1 MHRALILATVL
12 GGSWLVMDVARA
24 QTIERDLGGI
34 VTAPGLA
41 GPSRAMDLPLDKST
55 IISLPRE
62 TRDVLVTNPAIADVV
77 VKTRRR
83 VYLMGKGV
91 GQTDVYFFDGRGE
104 QILRL
109 DLRVS
114 LDLTALRAALADVLP
129 NEAIKAR
136 SNGKM
141 IILTGKA
148 SSAAAAE
155 NARRMARRFAA
166 ADADV
171 INMVEIVGGEQV
183 LLQVHISEMQRT
195 IVKQLGI
202 NTTFGNSHST
212 FTVIP
217 RRGTQTDTFSSVFF
231 DFASIFGLRGT
242 FSSLIDALEREGVV
256 KTLAQPNLTAISG
269 ETAKFLVGGEFP
281 IPVAAEDNKITIEF
295 KEFGVLLTFTPVVLS
310 AGRISLRMS
319 TEVSRVTFDNQIILA
334 NTSIPSLSI
343 RRAETTVEIPSGGS
357 LVIAG
362 LLQNDNENTIDGLP
376 FLKDIPILGALFRS
390 VGFARGET
398 ELVITV
404 SPIIVRPIAE
414 GRIALPTDGFAPA
427 SDADLYLLGRLHG
440 VYARPGK
447 PAPRAQLKGP
457 IGHILE

>member
-1 MHRALILATVL
+1 MAVLL
-12 GGSWLVMDVARA
+12 GGSWLVIDAA
-24 QTIERDLGGI
+24 QAQVVERDLGRI
-34 VTAPGLA
+34 VTAPLPS
-41 GPSRAMDLPLDKST
+41 GPSQTIILPLDKSK

-62 TRDVLVTNPAIADVV
+62 ARDVLVTNPAVADVV
-77 VKTRRR
+77 VKTRQR

-109 DLRVS
+109 DLSVS
-114 LDLTALRAALADVLP
+114 LDLTALKATLLQLLP
-129 NEAIKAR
+129 DEGIEAR
-136 SNGKM
+136 STGKTIM
-141 IILTGKA
+141 LTGKA
-148 SSAAAAE
+148 GSAAAAE
-155 NARRMARRFAA
+155 NARRLARRFVKE
-166 ADADV
+166 DADV
-171 INMVEIVGGEQV
+171 INMVEIARDEQV

-195 IVKQLGI
+195 VVKQLGI

-212 FTVIP
+212 FTVVP
-217 RRGTQTDTFSSVFF
+217 QRGTQTDTFSSLFF
-231 DFASIFGLRGT
+231 NFASIFGLRGT

-310 AGRISLRMS
+310 SGRISLRMS
-319 TEVSRVTFDNQIILA
+319 TEVSKVTFDNQIVLA
-334 NTSIPSLSI
+334 TTSIPSLSI

-376 FLKDIPILGALFRS
+376 YLKDIPILGALFRS
-390 VGFARGET
+390 VGFTSGQT

-404 SPIIVRPIAE
+404 SPIVVRPVAQ

-427 SDADLYLLGRLHG
+427 SDVDLYLLGRLHG
-440 VYARPGK
+440 VYARPGQ